1 MNEEETG
8 EKSRGNRG
16 EKAQEK
22 STHEFSHTL
31 RNFAGCAKSFWYS
44 IFPISQALR
53 KFRMPCEI
61 G

>member
-8 EKSRGNRG
+8 EKNRGNRG

-31 RNFAGCAKSFWYS
+31 RNFAGCAKSYGNQH
-44 IFPISQALR
+44 FPFRKALR
-53 KFRMPCEI
+53 NFRRPCEI